1 MYQNNIQHMENKSE
15 FWWEFLV
22 RFTNLLPLL
31 TLIVITIID
40 AEQFDK
46 TFLISL
52 AVIFVIVFI
61 AITNTLT
68 NIYRLHEEIEALKEE
83 IKEIKNGNNEH
94 NIY

>member
-1 MYQNNIQHMENKSE
+1 MENKSE
-15 FWWEFLV
+15 FWWDFLV